1 MKTVATTLLMLAL
14 VHAPVFAQKLLWMDS
29 SNLLDTNSV
38 KKWLDSGRRTHFFS
52 VKSTSEVTVFG
63 ENVGFRGKAELD
75 WGFTIVDK
83 FMNGRI
89 STRHIWTSDK
99 DPATKFK
106 GHNICELTAGSASCV
121 LWLKGYGEF
130 AGKIL
135 ELNTNEKD
143 DAAREGDE
151 SGPNVYIL
159 EGYLMDEPKE
169 E

>member
-1 MKTVATTLLMLAL
+1 
-14 VHAPVFAQKLLWMDS
+14 
-29 SNLLDTNSV
+29 
-38 KKWLDSGRRTHFFS
+38 
-52 VKSTSEVTVFG
+52 
-63 ENVGFRGKAELD
+63 
-75 WGFTIVDK
+75 
-83 FMNGRI
+83 MNGRI
-89 STRHIWTSDK
+89 STRHIWISDK